1 MMNEVRLLLKN
12 QLLALFGFN
21 KIRHT
26 GDPGEKRKL
35 TGFLVMMGTVALLLV
50 GMMTLYSVGMAFVLE
65 PAGLLDL
72 VPGLMMAVASVLSL
86 VTTVYKAPGLLFA
99 FKDYDLLMSLPVRTG
114 SLVASRL
121 LMLYGVNLAFTL
133 LTMVPTWVVYA
144 VFAAP
149 PWFYTLYFLLALLA
163 IPLVP
168 LIVAAVIGTFLAL
181 VSSRFKRSSLVNL
194 LVSLALVCGVV
205 VASTMAQTLVEN
217 FADIGQ
223 AVMDAVGRAYVL
235 APLFVRAV
243 CRGDVGALA
252 LFLAVSAALFAG
264 FCALTA
270 WRFRRWNSRLT
281 AGRASSGYRLRAMK
295 TATPLAALFR
305 KEWRRYMASPLYVMN
320 TAIGMLLLLVASV
333 ALLVVGMDG
342 LESAL
347 QIPDLRDGI
356 GLALP
361 LLLCF
366 FIVMSNTAASAI
378 SLEGDHFQAL
388 KALPVTAKDIF
399 RSKLLLGMLVT
410 VPLTA
415 VCAAL
420 LAVATRPGLPDLLL
434 LFALPLAAAVFTP
447 LFGLRVNLAYPHF
460 TWKTETEVIKQ
471 SQATMIAVLGGMGL
485 VGVAAGL
492 TFGLQAFLPPVW
504 TMTGVTLAFLAAS
517 ALLYRNLMTKGAA
530 KLYTL

>member
-1 MMNEVRLLLKN
+1 M
-12 QLLALFGFN
+12 
-21 KIRHT
+21 
-26 GDPGEKRKL
+26 
-35 TGFLVMMGTVALLLV
+35 
-50 GMMTLYSVGMAFVLE
+50 
-65 PAGLLDL
+65 
-72 VPGLMMAVASVLSL
+72 
-86 VTTVYKAPGLLFA
+86 
-99 FKDYDLLMSLPVRTG
+99 
-114 SLVASRL
+114 
-121 LMLYGVNLAFTL
+121 
-133 LTMVPTWVVYA
+133 
-144 VFAAP
+144 
-149 PWFYTLYFLLALLA
+149 
-163 IPLVP
+163 
-168 LIVAAVIGTFLAL
+168 
-181 VSSRFKRSSLVNL
+181 
-194 LVSLALVCGVV
+194 
-205 VASTMAQTLVEN
+205 
-217 FADIGQ
+217 
-223 AVMDAVGRAYVL
+223 
-235 APLFVRAV
+235 
-243 CRGDVGALA
+243 
-252 LFLAVSAALFAG
+252 SAALFAG

-320 TAIGMLLLLVASV
+320 TAIGMLLLVASV

-399 RSKLLLGMLVT
+399 RSTLLLGMLVT

-504 TMTGVTLAFLAAS
+504 TMTGVTLAVLAAS

>member
-1 MMNEVRLLLKN
+1 
-12 QLLALFGFN
+12 
-21 KIRHT
+21 
-26 GDPGEKRKL
+26 
-35 TGFLVMMGTVALLLV
+35 MGAVALLLV

-133 LTMVPTWVVYA
+133 LTMVPAWVVYA

-320 TAIGMLLLLVASV
+320 TAIGMLLLVASV

-420 LAVATRPGLPDLLL
+420 LAVA
-434 LFALPLAAAVFTP
+434 VFTP

>member
-1 MMNEVRLLLKN
+1 
-12 QLLALFGFN
+12 
-21 KIRHT
+21 
-26 GDPGEKRKL
+26 
-35 TGFLVMMGTVALLLV
+35 
-50 GMMTLYSVGMAFVLE
+50 
-65 PAGLLDL
+65 
-72 VPGLMMAVASVLSL
+72 
-86 VTTVYKAPGLLFA
+86 
-99 FKDYDLLMSLPVRTG
+99 
-114 SLVASRL
+114 
-121 LMLYGVNLAFTL
+121 MLYGVNLAFTL
-133 LTMVPTWVVYA
+133 LTMVPAWVVYA

-270 WRFRRWNSRLT
+270 WAVPPVEFPAHRR
-281 AGRASSGYRLRAMK
+281 RASSGYRLRAMK

-320 TAIGMLLLLVASV
+320 TAIGMLLLVASV